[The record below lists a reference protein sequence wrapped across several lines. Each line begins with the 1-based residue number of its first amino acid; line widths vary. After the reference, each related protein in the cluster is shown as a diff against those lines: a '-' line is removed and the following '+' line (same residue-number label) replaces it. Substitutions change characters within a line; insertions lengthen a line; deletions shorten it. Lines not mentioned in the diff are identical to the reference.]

1 MNAAV
6 QMQKEGGS
14 DSTVVVL
21 DDVIPDI
28 PDSTLMFD
36 VGPGIKLPF
45 DVISNN
51 IAVVDEVISEKW
63 HLHCKYKMY
72 LQSSNL
78 KIWNTSAKNGL
89 LQDITRFSSP
99 PSMKLF
105 NCGPPPPLI
114 WAMPESNFLFG
125 GCVCLV

>member
-28 PDSTLMFD
+28 PDSTLVFD
-36 VGPGIKLPF
+36 VGPGIRLAF

-51 IAVVDEVISEKW
+51 IAVVDAVISEK
-63 HLHCKYKMY
+63 LHWYYMYQMY

-89 LQDITRFSSP
+89 LSDITP
-99 PSMKLF
+99 
-105 NCGPPPPLI
+105 NETI
-114 WAMPESNFLFG
+114 
-125 GCVCLV
+125 

>member
-28 PDSTLMFD
+28 PDSTLVFD
-36 VGPGIKLPF
+36 VGPGIRLAF

-63 HLHCKYKMY
+63 HWYCMYQMY

-89 LQDITRFSSP
+89 LSDITRFSST

-114 WAMPESNFLFG
+114 WAMPDINFLFG